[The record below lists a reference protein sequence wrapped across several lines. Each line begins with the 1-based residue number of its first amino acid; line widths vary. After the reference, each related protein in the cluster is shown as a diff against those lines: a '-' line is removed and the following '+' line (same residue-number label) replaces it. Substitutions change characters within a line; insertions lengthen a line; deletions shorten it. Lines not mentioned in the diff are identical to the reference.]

1 MDVLNK
7 IYAPIRWLLTKEN
20 KAKDMTSENIND
32 VVADQIRADSSP
44 STTEI
49 TAQQLSRDDDISRF
63 AANLKKILI
72 ASGYD
77 VDIIFDDAVSIAKK
91 I

>member
-7 IYAPIRWLLTKEN
+7 LYAPIRWLLTKEQ
-20 KAKDMTSENIND
+20 KEKTMSDPAIVVINE
-32 VVADQIRADSSP
+32 QDSAAVQVK
-44 STTEI
+44 
-49 TAQQLSRDDDISRF
+49 TAQQLSGNDDISRF

>member
-7 IYAPIRWLLTKEN
+7 LYAPIRWLITKEN
-20 KAKDMTSENIND
+20 KAGTMSEPAKDVINEQQTT
-32 VVADQIRADSSP
+32 ADQLSN
-44 STTEI
+44 
-49 TAQQLSRDDDISRF
+49 AQQLSENDDIYRF

>member
-7 IYAPIRWLLTKEN
+7 LYAPIRWLLTKEN
-20 KAKDMTSENIND
+20 KVNPMSENNLPEN
-32 VVADQIRADSSP
+32 VQAAIRGNAQPLLRDSSD
-44 STTEI
+44 
-49 TAQQLSRDDDISRF
+49 QQLSENDDISRF

>member
-1 MDVLNK
+1 MDLLNK
-7 IYAPIRWLLTKEN
+7 LYAPIRWLLTKEN
-20 KAKDMTSENIND
+20 KAGTMSEPVKDLINEQQATTS
-32 VVADQIRADSSP
+32 QP
-44 STTEI
+44 S
-49 TAQQLSRDDDISRF
+49 TAQQLSENDDISRF
-63 AANLKKILI
+63 SANLKKILI

>member
-7 IYAPIRWLLTKEN
+7 LYAPIRWLLTKEQ
-20 KAKDMTSENIND
+20 KETKMSEQEPLPPPKNP
-32 VVADQIRADSSP
+32 SS
-44 STTEI
+44 TD
-49 TAQQLSRDDDISRF
+49 AQQLSENYDISRF

>member
-20 KAKDMTSENIND
+20 KAGTMSEPAKDVINEQHD
-32 VVADQIRADSSP
+32 ATDQLGPD
-44 STTEI
+44 
-49 TAQQLSRDDDISRF
+49 QQLSGSDDISHF

-77 VDIIFDDAVSIAKK
+77 VDIIFDDAVSIARK

>member
-7 IYAPIRWLLTKEN
+7 LYAPIRWLLTKEN
-20 KAKDMTSENIND
+20 KAGNMSEPAKDVINEQQ
-32 VVADQIRADSSP
+32 A
-44 STTEI
+44 TTAQLSA
-49 TAQQLSRDDDISRF
+49 AQQLSGNDDISRF

>member
-7 IYAPIRWLLTKEN
+7 LYAPIRWLLTKEN
-20 KAKDMTSENIND
+20 KVVTMSETAKDVINEQQ
-32 VVADQIRADSSP
+32 ARTAQLS
-44 STTEI
+44 
-49 TAQQLSRDDDISRF
+49 TAQQLSENYDISRF

>member
-1 MDVLNK
+1 MGALNK
-7 IYAPIRWLLTKEN
+7 LMAPVRWLLTKED
-20 KAKDMTSENIND
+20 KAVKMSEPVKDD
-32 VVADQIRADSSP
+32 PVVAADIP
-44 STTEI
+44 PE
-49 TAQQLSRDDDISRF
+49 QQLSNVDEVSRF
-63 AANLKKILI
+63 ATNLKRILI

>member
-7 IYAPIRWLLTKEN
+7 LYAPIRWLLTKEN
-20 KAKDMTSENIND
+20 KAGTMSEPTKDLINEQQ
-32 VVADQIRADSSP
+32 A
-44 STTEI
+44 TTAQLS
-49 TAQQLSRDDDISRF
+49 TAQQLSGNDDISRF

>member
-7 IYAPIRWLLTKEN
+7 LYAPIRWLLTKEN
-20 KAKDMTSENIND
+20 KAVTMSEPAKDVINEQQ
-32 VVADQIRADSSP
+32 A
-44 STTEI
+44 TTAQLR
-49 TAQQLSRDDDISRF
+49 TAQQLSENDDISRF

>member
-1 MDVLNK
+1 MGALNK
-7 IYAPIRWLLTKEN
+7 LYAPIRWLLTKEN
-20 KAKDMTSENIND
+20 KGENMSEQKND
-32 VVADQIRADSSP
+32 VVTADQEP
-44 STTEI
+44 
-49 TAQQLSRDDDISRF
+49 AQQLSSDDDISRF
-63 AANLKKILI
+63 ATNLKKILI